1 MIGQIIASARQ
12 KMFRRKTEFIV
23 YIKEKANSEAAAT
36 SFDAAFEHSVE
47 MGEESQSISRGCCFL
62 AVITAAG

>member
-1 MIGQIIASARQ
+1 
-12 KMFRRKTEFIV
+12 MFRRKTEFIV